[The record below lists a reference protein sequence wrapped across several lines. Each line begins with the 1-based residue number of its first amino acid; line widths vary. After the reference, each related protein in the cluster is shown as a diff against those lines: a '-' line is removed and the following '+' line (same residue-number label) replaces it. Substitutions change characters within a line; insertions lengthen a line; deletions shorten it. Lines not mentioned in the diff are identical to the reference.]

1 VRASDVL
8 QMAGD
13 DPSLRMPLGPSATVE
28 SGLIGAEVLY
38 AFRREL
44 AQTLSDVLL
53 RRTMVGMGP
62 MVGLDVDEA
71 AARVAVRYLGWDEER
86 AEHEVQDFRSFVKRF
101 KPKALREEL
110 VR

>member
-1 VRASDVL
+1 
-8 QMAGD
+8 M
-13 DPSLRMPLGPSATVE
+13 
-28 SGLIGAEVLY
+28 
-38 AFRREL
+38 

-71 AARVAVRYLGWDEER
+71 AAQVAVMHLGWDEER
-86 AEHEVQDFRSFVKRF
+86 AEGEVQDFRGFIRRF
-101 KPKALREEL
+101 RPKALREEL